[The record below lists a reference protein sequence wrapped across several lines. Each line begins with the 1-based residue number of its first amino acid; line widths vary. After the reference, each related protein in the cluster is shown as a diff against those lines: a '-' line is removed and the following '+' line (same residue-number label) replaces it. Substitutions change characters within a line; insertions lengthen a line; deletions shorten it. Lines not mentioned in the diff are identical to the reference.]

1 MQRFKRFIFNGILLT
16 AVSLLMRTV
25 SVSFQVYL
33 SNKIGA
39 AAMGIFA
46 LISTVYG
53 FALTLGTSGI
63 QLATTK
69 LISEALGENE
79 KNASKCVRELL
90 SKCICYALFFGALSF
105 CLLFSL
111 SSFIGVHLL
120 RDART
125 VLPLRIMSITLI
137 PIALSSVFNGYFTA
151 MRRVW
156 KNAAVQVLG
165 EGIRI
170 FSCISLLTLCLP
182 GDVQFACL
190 AVIIG
195 GVIAELS
202 AFLIHGSLFLYERR
216 RAKASATKD
225 SNEQDRQGKLLKIAL
240 PVAFSAYVRSALVT
254 IEHLLIPRGLE
265 KSGSSREKALASY
278 GTLHSMVFPLVLFP
292 AALSSSF
299 AGLLIPEISEA
310 NARGDRDT
318 IIKTIE
324 RVFEAVLTYA
334 IGVSGILICFS
345 SELGGAIYPKTD
357 AAKFIFMVAPL
368 VPVMYLDTSVDSI
381 LKGLGQQVYHMA
393 INITDSFL
401 SVILV
406 IILIPRFE
414 VLGYVMT
421 VYFTEIVNASLSIA
435 RLFTVVKI
443 RPKVLPWVVRP
454 VFCVIISTF
463 LTKVFIGR
471 FGRFSTET
479 IEVAA
484 HVLLAASLY
493 LLLTVIFRKKER
505 SNN

>member
-1 MQRFKRFIFNGILLT
+1 
-16 AVSLLMRTV
+16 MRTV

-39 AAMGIFA
+39 TAMGVFS

-69 LISEALGENE
+69 LISEALGTDGGDRNRHIR
-79 KNASKCVRELL
+79 SLL
-90 SKCICYALFFGALSF
+90 NRCIGYALFFGALSS

-120 RDART
+120 GDERT
-125 VLPLRIMSITLI
+125 VLPLRILSVTLI

-151 MRRVW
+151 VRRVW
-156 KNAAVQVLG
+156 KNATVQVLG

-170 FSCISLLTLCLP
+170 FSCISLLALCLP

-190 AVIIG
+190 SVILG
-195 GVIAELS
+195 GTIAELS
-202 AFLIHGSLFLYERR
+202 SFLIHGSFFLYERR
-216 RAKASATKD
+216 KARSASQSAYDEKKQ
-225 SNEQDRQGKLLKIAL
+225 SGLLKIAL

-265 KSGSSREKALASY
+265 KSGSSRDASLAAY

-299 AGLLIPEISEA
+299 AGLLVPEISEA
-310 NARGDRDT
+310 NARGDRES
-318 IIKTIE
+318 IIKTVE

-345 SELGGAIYPKTD
+345 QELGGAIYPKTD
-357 AAKFIFMVAPL
+357 AAKFILFVAPL

-381 LKGLGQQVYHMA
+381 LKGLGQQIYHMG
-393 INITDSFL
+393 INIADSFL

-406 IILIPRFE
+406 IILLPRFGIM
-414 VLGYVMT
+414 GYVMT
-421 VYFTEIVNASLSIA
+421 VYFTELINAALSIA
-435 RLFTVVKI
+435 RLFSVIKI
-443 RPKVLPWVVRP
+443 RPKLIPWVVRP
-454 VFCVIISTF
+454 LFCVIISTSA
-463 LTKVFIGR
+463 TKIFIEY

-479 IEVAA
+479 LEVAF
-484 HVLLAASLY
+484 HIILATALY
-493 LLLTVIFRKKER
+493 LLLTIVFKRSKKTKD
-505 SNN
+505 N